1 MHQYKTQKAFD
12 LTKMLKTVGEAVKSI
27 SAHIKHIY
35 KSTK

>member
-12 LTKMLKTVGEAVKSI
+12 LNKMPKTVGEAVKSI
-27 SAHIKHIY
+27 SAHTKHIY